1 MRIIILGSNGMIGS
15 AILHILSSVKDADVY
30 GFVRKKISF
39 QKYKQVTFKDFV
51 DVYKKIEKY
60 KPNLVINAL
69 GITKHNKNILNLK
82 EAINVNSIFPIE
94 LSEYCDKKKIK
105 FIHIST
111 DCVFSGIHGNYN
123 EKSLKDAND
132 FYGQT
137 KIISENICKRS
148 LVLRTSTIGH
158 EFSSTNGLLEWFL
171 SQDKICKGYTRAIF
185 SGLTNIEFAKIIRD
199 YFLKQNLLFGLF
211 NVGGSKISKYSLLN
225 IISNIYKKSIV
236 IEKDEKFEINRSLNS
251 NFFYLKTGYKPPSWE
266 NMIKNMYEQKFIWN
280 KKNV

>member
-1 MRIIILGSNGMIGS
+1 M
-15 AILHILSSVKDADVY
+15 
-30 GFVRKKISF
+30 
-39 QKYKQVTFKDFV
+39 
-51 DVYKKIEKY
+51 YKKIEKY

-137 KIISENICKRS
+137 KIISENICKKRE
-148 LVLRTSTIGH
+148 V
-158 EFSSTNGLLEWFL
+158 
-171 SQDKICKGYTRAIF
+171 
-185 SGLTNIEFAKIIRD
+185 NIH
-199 YFLKQNLLFGLF
+199 LQ
-211 NVGGSKISKYSLLN
+211 LN
-225 IISNIYKKSIV
+225 
-236 IEKDEKFEINRSLNS
+236 
-251 NFFYLKTGYKPPSWE
+251 
-266 NMIKNMYEQKFIWN
+266 
-280 KKNV
+280 